1 MPLPQ
6 FRLRRRKWFVHQ
18 HFQYSTKIFFEV
30 YDSGIFLVRWSR
42 IKMLM
47 IIITIALSFK
57 IYKKRDNITKS
68 KTSVILHST
77 VILLNDRKT
86 DFQ

>member
-57 IYKKRDNITKS
+57 IYKKGITLQNQKR
-68 KTSVILHST
+68 L
-77 VILLNDRKT
+77 
-86 DFQ
+86 